1 MPYGGAGVPG
11 DSVRGMSPSSPRRRI
26 AALFTAV
33 AMAATTVACTP
44 RPDTGED
51 VLEDFFEALSAGD
64 VVGAAELTDHESTAR
79 ADLDAAWNGLSAES
93 LETEIRDVRG
103 DGGRTTAQ
111 VTMNWDLAGDREWSY
126 DTTFHLTRSDSRW
139 AVRWSPS
146 ALHPRLGNN
155 QHPELRRVPAPR
167 ASVVGSDGAPL
178 LEPGTV
184 HRVVLDRS
192 AVSDVQGAV
201 NRIATVVNNGMPA
214 DDAGRR
220 AASVDARAVGR
231 QAVGGEG
238 PYSVVVLPADSPL
251 EVRDELASLPGV
263 TVNDEAAM
271 VRPDPGF
278 APDLMS
284 RVERIVSDDV
294 TGDDGWSIVAANP
307 DGGVLASLHSV
318 EPEVRPAIRASVSKT
333 VQDAAQRAVDL
344 RPDAEVMLVAV
355 RPSSGEVLAV
365 AQTAKADE
373 KGDLA
378 LMGQFPPGSTF
389 KIVTAAAGMDDL
401 DLDPGSTVPCPGTMT
416 LGPRV
421 VTNYNG
427 SGVGDTTLNDAF
439 ARSCN
444 TTFADISYRLEPGR
458 LQAEAERFGIGVDYR
473 IAGLDTITGSVSDG
487 TDEAERIDA
496 GYGQGF
502 DLASPFG
509 MAMVSATVAAGRVPT
524 PTLVPQAGTWASTQ
538 PEPLN
543 PETVEKLRSVMR
555 SVVTS
560 GTATAIAGR
569 GEVYGKTG
577 EAEVTGGSHAWFTGW
592 RDDIAFATLI
602 VHGGGSEHAVAVT
615 DAFLANLDEQ
625 ADPAPV
631 D

>member
-1 MPYGGAGVPG
+1 MTGT
-11 DSVRGMSPSSPRRRI
+11 SPRAR
-26 AALFTAV
+26 ASTLLVVLALV
-33 AMAATTVACTP
+33 ASVVACTP

-51 VLEDFFEALSAGD
+51 VLGEFLAALGMGD
-64 VVGAAELTDHESTAR
+64 VDGAAELTDKTTTAQR
-79 ADLDAAWNGLSAES
+79 DLSAAWEGLRAETMTA
-93 LETEIRDVRG
+93 EVGEVRG
-103 DGGRTTAQ
+103 DGRQTTAQ
-111 VTMNWDLAGDREWSY
+111 VHMDWRLGGGREWAY
-126 DTTFHLTRSDSRW
+126 DTTFHLTQSDSRW

-155 QHPELRRVPAPR
+155 QHPEVRSTPAPR
-167 ASVVGSDGAPL
+167 ASVVGSDGASL

-192 AVSDVQGAV
+192 AVADAQSTI
-201 NRIATVVNNGMPA
+201 NRVATIVNNGMPR
-214 DDAGRR
+214 DEDGNPTV
-220 AASVDARAVGR
+220 SVDARALGR
-231 QAVGGEG
+231 QAGEG
-238 PYSVVVLPADSPL
+238 SGAFSITVLPADSPQEL
-251 EVRDELASLPGV
+251 RDELADVAGV
-263 TVNDEAAM
+263 TVNDEAAL

-294 TGDDGWSIVAANP
+294 SGADGWTIVAANP
-307 DGGVLASLHSV
+307 DGGVLSTLHSV
-318 EPEVRPAIRASVSKT
+318 APEVQPSIRASISRE
-333 VQDAAQRAVDL
+333 VQEAAQRAVDT
-344 RPDAEVMLVAV
+344 RPEAEVMLVAL

-365 AQTAKADE
+365 AQTGKADE

-378 LMGQFPPGSTF
+378 LTGQYPPGSTF
-389 KIVTAAAGMDDL
+389 KIVTAAAGMDRL
-401 DLDPGSTVPCPGTMT
+401 GLEPGSTVPCPGTMT

-427 SGVGDTTLNDAF
+427 SGVGNTSLTDAF

-444 TTFADISYRLEPGR
+444 TTFADISHRMEPGE
-458 LQAEAERFGIGVDYR
+458 LQSEAELFGIGIDYR

-496 GYGQGF
+496 GYGQGH

-509 MAMVSATVAAGRVPT
+509 MALVSATVAAGRTPT
-524 PTLVPQAGTWASTQ
+524 PTLVPRAGTWQSQAS
-538 PEPLN
+538 EPLD
-543 PETVEKLRSVMR
+543 PATADHLRGVMR
-555 SVVTS
+555 AVVTS
-560 GTATAIAGR
+560 GTATAIAPR

-577 EAEVTGGSHAWFTGW
+577 EAEVAGGSHAWFTGW

-615 DAFLANLDEQ
+615 DVFLANLDEGS
-625 ADPAPV
+625 AP
-631 D
+631 DAG

>member
-1 MPYGGAGVPG
+1 MN
-11 DSVRGMSPSSPRRRI
+11 SSSRRRRF
-26 AALFTAV
+26 AALFTAI
-33 AMAATTVACTP
+33 AMSATAVACTP

-51 VLEDFFEALSAGD
+51 VLEDFFGALAAGD
-64 VVGAAELTDHESTAR
+64 VAGAAELADHAATAR
-79 ADLDAAWNGLSAES
+79 KDLDAAWNGLSAET
-93 LETEIRDVRG
+93 LEAEIGEVRG
-103 DGGRTTAQ
+103 DGGRTTAD
-111 VTMNWDLAGDREWSY
+111 VTLDWDLAGDREWLY
-126 DTTFHLTRSDSRW
+126 DTTFHLTKSDSRW

-155 QHPELRRVPAPR
+155 QHPELRRIPAPR
-167 ASVVGSDGAPL
+167 ASVVGSDGASL

-192 AVSDVQGAV
+192 AVPDVQGAV
-201 NRIATVVNNGMPA
+201 NRIATVVNNGMPK
-214 DDAGRR
+214 DDEGRQ
-220 AASVDARAVGR
+220 AATVDARAVGPR
-231 QAVGGEG
+231 AAGGSG
-238 PYSVVVLPADSPL
+238 PFSVVVLPADAPA

-263 TVNDEAAM
+263 SVNDEAAM

-278 APDLMS
+278 APELMS
-284 RVERIVSDDV
+284 RVERVVSDDV
-294 TGDDGWSIVAANP
+294 SGGDGWNIVAANP

-318 EPEVRPAIRASVSKT
+318 APEVRPAIRASVSKS

-344 RPDAEVMLVAV
+344 RPEAEVMLVAV

-365 AQTAKADE
+365 AQTRKADE

-378 LMGQFPPGSTF
+378 LMGQYPPGSTF
-389 KIVTAAAGMDDL
+389 KIVTAAAGMDHL

-427 SGVGDTTLNDAF
+427 SGVGNTSLNDAF

-444 TTFADISYRLEPGR
+444 TTFADISHRMEPGE
-458 LQAEAERFGIGVDYR
+458 LQSEAKLFGLGVDYR

-487 TDEAERIDA
+487 SDEAERIDA

-524 PTLVPQAGTWASTQ
+524 PTLVPQAGTWASAH
-538 PEPLN
+538 PEPLD
-543 PETVEKLRSVMR
+543 PATVEHLRTVMR

-577 EAEVTGGSHAWFTGW
+577 EAEVSGGSHAWFTGW

-602 VHGGGSEHAVAVT
+602 VHGGGSEHAVSVT
-615 DAFLANLDEQ
+615 DAFLANLDAQ

-631 D
+631 G

>member
-1 MPYGGAGVPG
+1 MTPT
-11 DSVRGMSPSSPRRRI
+11 SPRRLI
-26 AALFTAV
+26 AALITAV
-33 AMAATTVACTP
+33 AMAAATVACTP

-51 VLEDFFEALSAGD
+51 VLEDFLGALAIGDVAAAAEFTDHPDTARTDLGAAWDGLTAEAL
-64 VVGAAELTDHESTAR
+64 
-79 ADLDAAWNGLSAES
+79 DAQIGE
-93 LETEIRDVRG
+93 VRG
-103 DGGRTTAQ
+103 DGGRTTAG
-111 VTMNWDLAGDREWSY
+111 VAMDWDLPGDREWAY
-126 DTTFHLTRSDSRW
+126 DTVFHLTKSDSRW

-146 ALHPRLGNN
+146 ALHPLLGNN
-155 QHPELRRVPAPR
+155 QHPELRTVPAPR
-167 ASVVGSDGAPL
+167 ASVVGSDGATL

-192 AVSDVQGAV
+192 AVDDVRAAV
-201 NRIATVVNNGMPA
+201 NRIATVVNNGMPR
-214 DDAGRR
+214 DAEGRR
-220 AASVDARAVGR
+220 AVTVDAKDVAK
-231 QAVGGEG
+231 QAAGGTG
-238 PYSVVVLPADSPL
+238 PYSVAVLPADAPAAVREEL
-251 EVRDELASLPGV
+251 ESLPGT

-284 RVERIVSDDV
+284 RVERIVSGDV
-294 TGDDGWSIVAANP
+294 AGGDGWEIVAANA
-307 DGGVLASLHSV
+307 DGAVLAPLHSV
-318 EPEVRPAIRASVSKT
+318 APEVRPAIRASVSRT

-344 RPDAEVMLVAV
+344 RAGDEVMLVAL
-355 RPSSGEVLAV
+355 RPSTGEVLAV
-365 AQTAKADE
+365 AQTAEADR

-389 KIVTAAAGMDDL
+389 KIVTAAAGMDNL
-401 DLDPGSTVPCPGTMT
+401 GLDPSSTVPCPGTLA

-427 SGVGDTTLNDAF
+427 GGVGDTSLTEAF

-444 TTFADISYRLEPGR
+444 TTFADISHRMEPGR
-458 LQAEAERFGIGVDYR
+458 LRAEAERFGIGVDYR

-496 GYGQGF
+496 GYGQGH
-502 DLASPFG
+502 DLVSPFG
-509 MAMVSATVAAGRVPT
+509 MALVAATAAVGHVPT
-524 PTLVPQAGTWASTQ
+524 PTLVPQAGTWASQ
-538 PEPLN
+538 SPAPLD
-543 PETVEKLRSVMR
+543 PKTVEQLHSIMR

-577 EAEVTGGSHAWFTGW
+577 EAEFSGGSHAWFTGW
-592 RDDIAFATLI
+592 RGDVAFATLI
-602 VHGGGSEHAVAVT
+602 VGGGGSEHAVAVT
-615 DAFLANLDEQ
+615 DAFLANLDE
-625 ADPAPV
+625 AAPV

>member
-1 MPYGGAGVPG
+1 MNAPF
-11 DSVRGMSPSSPRRRI
+11 PRKRA

-51 VLEDFFEALSAGD
+51 VLEEFFGALGSGD
-64 VVGAAELTDHESTAR
+64 VAAAAEMTDHADTARRDLGAA
-79 ADLDAAWNGLSAES
+79 WGGLSAES
-93 LETEIRDVRG
+93 LGAEIGEVRG
-103 DGGRTTAQ
+103 DGGRTTAE
-111 VTMNWDLAGDREWSY
+111 VTLDWDLAGDREWVY
-126 DTTFHLTRSDSRW
+126 DTTFHLTKSDSRW
-139 AVRWSPS
+139 AVRWTPS

-155 QHPELRRVPAPR
+155 QHPELRRIPAPR
-167 ASVVGSDGAPL
+167 ASVVGSDGATL

-192 AVSDVQGAV
+192 AVPDVQGAV
-201 NRIATVVNNGMPA
+201 NRVATVVNNGMPK
-214 DDAGRR
+214 DGEGRQ
-220 AASVDARAVGR
+220 AATVDARAVGS
-231 QAVGGEG
+231 QAAGGSG
-238 PYSVVVLPADSPL
+238 PFSVVVLPADAPA

-263 TVNDEAAM
+263 SVNDEAAM

-294 TGDDGWSIVAANP
+294 SGGDGWNIVAANP
-307 DGGVLASLHSV
+307 DGGVLAPLHTV
-318 EPEVRPAIRASVSKT
+318 DPEVRPAIRASVSKS

-344 RPDAEVMLVAV
+344 RPEAEVMLVAL

-365 AQTAKADE
+365 AQTRKADE

-378 LMGQFPPGSTF
+378 MMGQYPPGSTF
-389 KIVTAAAGMDDL
+389 KIVTAAAGMDNL
-401 DLDPGSTVPCPGTMT
+401 GLDPSSTVPCPGTMT

-421 VTNYNG
+421 VTNFNG
-427 SGVGDTTLNDAF
+427 SGVGDTSLTDAF

-444 TTFADISYRLEPGR
+444 TTFADISHRMEPGQ
-458 LQAEAERFGIGVDYR
+458 LQAEAERFGLGVDYR

-509 MAMVSATVAAGRVPT
+509 MAMVSATVAAGRAPT
-524 PTLVPQAGTWASTQ
+524 PSLVPQAGTWASVS
-538 PEPLN
+538 PEPLA
-543 PETVEKLRSVMR
+543 PDTAERLRSVMR
-555 SVVTS
+555 AVVTS

-577 EAEVTGGSHAWFTGW
+577 EAEVSGGSHAWFTGW

-602 VHGGGSEHAVAVT
+602 VHGGGSEHAVSVT

-625 ADPAPV
+625 SGRDVPV
-631 D
+631 G